1 MRAHAYIVEK
11 QTESSGAPIE
21 YMTMDSFDALFDMI
35 GVLARRRYQTA
46 ERSFALLGLNHT
58 EARLLSLLHQENGQA
73 TQDALSNMLFIDR
86 SNAGRALQRL
96 ERDGYIVR
104 RKDDADKRTNLVQI
118 KDKGG
123 EAVREI
129 KKIRKRMA
137 QEFFGDL
144 KKQEASAIVAMFE
157 KAIPEGERQLY

>member
-1 MRAHAYIVEK
+1 
-11 QTESSGAPIE
+11 
-21 YMTMDSFDALFDMI
+21 
-35 GVLARRRYQTA
+35 
-46 ERSFALLGLNHT
+46 
-58 EARLLSLLHQENGQA
+58 
-73 TQDALSNMLFIDR
+73 MLFIDQ

-96 ERDGYIVR
+96 ERNGYIVR
-104 RKDDADKRTNLVQI
+104 RKDETDKRTNLVQI
-118 KDKGG
+118 TDKGG

>member
-11 QTESSGAPIE
+11 QIESSGAPIE

-46 ERSFALLGLNHT
+46 ERSFAALGLNHT

-118 KDKGG
+118 TDKGDG
-123 EAVREI
+123 AVREI

-137 QEFFGDL
+137 QQFFGEL
-144 KKQEASAIVAMFE
+144 QKKEASAIVAMFE